1 MPDRRPSH
9 SRMTPAT
16 LRRITTFAVPR
27 TRQYG
32 LRAIAAPGLVAAAPA
47 ERENHPPGITA

>member
-1 MPDRRPSH
+1 
-9 SRMTPAT
+9 MTPAT

-32 LRAIAAPGLVAAAPA
+32 LRAIAAPGLLAAAPA
-47 ERENHPPGITA
+47 EGENHRPGITA